1 MAELRVSPEAAN
13 DLREIRQYIAAQL
26 DAPVPAQKL
35 VSRILQSMRRLADF
49 PESGPCLSSV
59 LNIET
64 AYRFQVC
71 GNYLIFYRLEK
82 QTVYIIRILYGK
94 RDYLKLLFGEQPP
107 QTSDN

>member
-1 MAELRVSPEAAN
+1 MTELRVSPEAAN

-26 DAPVPAQKL
+26 DVPVAAQKL
-35 VSRILQSMRRLADF
+35 FSHILKSMRGLEDF
-49 PESGPCLSSV
+49 PESGLRLSSV

-64 AYRFQVC
+64 GYRFQVC

-82 QTVYIIRILYGK
+82 QTVYIIRILYG
-94 RDYLKLLFGEQPP
+94 RRNYLKLLFGEQPP